1 MDLAQLAGR
10 SRKTEGRRPENTGT
24 SDGSH
29 APRSR
34 ISGIPAGGTNG
45 VRAGS
50 DGEEPPPVV
59 VLDAGHGGFDPG
71 KIGVDGSLEK
81 EINLQI
87 AKRLKAYLEVE
98 GVEVCMTREDDRG
111 LYAERD
117 SSKKMAD
124 MKNRCKKIT
133 EADPDLV
140 VSIHQNSYHQEP
152 ISGGQ
157 VFYYKTS
164 ERGKAPRRNS
174 AEAL

>member
-1 MDLAQLAGR
+1 MKKDGWTWHNWQEEAEKQ
-10 SRKTEGRRPENTGT
+10 KEEGRRIPELLM
-24 SDGSH
+24 
-29 APRSR
+29 AVMLLVAVFLVSR
-34 ISGIPAGGTNG
+34 QAGLMVSGQA
-45 VRAGS
+45 VMAKSR
-50 DGEEPPPVV
+50 PPVV

-140 VSIHQNSYHQEP
+140 VSIHQNSYH
-152 ISGGQ
+152 
-157 VFYYKTS
+157 
-164 ERGKAPRRNS
+164 
-174 AEAL
+174 

>member
-1 MDLAQLAGR
+1 MDLAQLADR
-10 SRKTEGRRPENTGT
+10 SRKTEGRRPENTRT

-50 DGEEPPPVV
+50 DGEERPPVV

-87 AKRLKAYLEVE
+87 AKRLKAYLEAE

-124 MKNRCKKIT
+124 MKKPLQK
-133 EADPDLV
+133 DHG
-140 VSIHQNSYHQEP
+140 SGSG
-152 ISGGQ
+152 SGGEHS
-157 VFYYKTS
+157 S
-164 ERGKAPRRNS
+164 EQLSSGTDIRRPGLLLQNIRKRKAPRRNS